1 MPSHHTAHASGPA
14 RPWYTSLFAIAT
26 RGITFALRIG
36 VGSHLPSNG
45 TPVPADHLSAPV
57 GAGRGVRLEESGAG
71 LVQPTD
77 WRRHVAAVL
86 RYRWWVLGLAALG
99 TLGGAAAD
107 RLLPPRYQ
115 VQATI
120 WIQSSEPRG
129 GTSRGPIGANQLFE
143 SYAWVELLKS
153 YVVLDDVAREL
164 RLYLA
169 PERGWAGAFAGF
181 TVSDAYRPGRYRVVV
196 DPTGQNFRLA
206 GADGEGLQQGA
217 IGDSVGVALGFRWVP
232 TAAVLP
238 AGSDFTFTVRPL
250 RDAAK
255 RLGNALTVTMDQGG
269 TFLRV
274 GLTGEGPAQTAATVN
289 AVAQRFVAVGAEL
302 KRAKLNQL
310 GQLLDEQR
318 QAARENLQRAE
329 SALEQLE
336 VTTVGADLGAAPV
349 PSGGGPSFGTLLGP
363 RLEQEQLR
371 RDRDAIERVLVHM
384 RDSGGSPDGLAF
396 IGAVQR
402 SPDVSQA
409 LRDLTAKQAERR
421 ALATRYTDDHPA
433 VRRLI
438 GEIEQLER
446 STLPTLAQSL
456 IAELTARERVLAPQ
470 VAAGDLELRRI
481 PQRAIEE
488 ARRRRDVELAT
499 TLYTSVQQRYDEARL
514 AEASSVADVRV
525 LDTAVAP
532 QEPLK
537 DAASRFIIL
546 GFAVGLGVGLVGA
559 VLGDRLDPRM
569 RYPEQVTRQM
579 GLPILGVLPHVKD
592 RGARPG
598 DEHVAHVIEAMRSV
612 RLSLVHFYGG
622 NGPVVF
628 TVTSPG
634 VGDGK
639 SFVSANL
646 ALACAEA
653 GQPTL
658 LIDGDARRGGLHR
671 VMHRKRKPG
680 LTDCLAGAAPL
691 GAIIQNTLY
700 PSLDFIG
707 AGSRFGD
714 SPELLGS
721 PAMAT
726 LLDQVRGQYRV
737 VVVDSPP
744 LGSGVDPYTLGI
756 ITGSMLL
763 VLRTGTTNL
772 ALARTKLAILDHLPI
787 RLLGVVLNDV
797 QAGGMYRYYS
807 YLSGYATADEHEG
820 YAVAGRRARGVL

>member
-1 MPSHHTAHASGPA
+1 V
-14 RPWYTSLFAIAT
+14 
-26 RGITFALRIG
+26 RGITLALQIA
-36 VGSHLPSNG
+36 VSAYLPSNG
-45 TPVPADHLSAPV
+45 TPGNHTPVLVDRLSASSSGPY
-57 GAGRGVRLEESGAG
+57 APPSEES
-71 LVQPTD
+71 VD
-77 WRRHVAAVL
+77 WRRYGAAVL
-86 RYRWWVLGLAALG
+86 RYRWWILGFAALG
-99 TLGGAAAD
+99 TLGGTAAG

-115 VQATI
+115 AQATI
-120 WIQSSEPRG
+120 WIQSSDPR
-129 GTSRGPIGANQLFE
+129 GTSRGPIGANQLLE
-143 SYAWVELLKS
+143 SYAWIDLLKS
-153 YVVLDDVAREL
+153 YIVLDQVAREL

-169 PERGWAGAFAGF
+169 PERGSGGALAGF
-181 TVSDAYRPGRYRVVV
+181 TVGDTYEPGRYRLVV
-196 DPTGQNFRLA
+196 DRAGSHFRLT
-206 GADGEGLQQGA
+206 GARGEELQQGA
-217 IGDSVGVALGFRWVP
+217 IGDSVGPALGFRWTP
-232 TAAVLP
+232 AADVLP
-238 AGSDFTFTVRPL
+238 AGSDFAFTVRPL

-255 RLGNALTVTMDQGG
+255 GLGNALTVTIDQGG
-269 TFLRV
+269 NFLRV
-274 GLTGEGPAQTAATVN
+274 GLTGEDPARTAATVN
-289 AVAQRFVAVGAEL
+289 AVAQRYVTVGAEL

-310 GQLLDEQR
+310 GKLLDEQR
-318 QAARENLQRAE
+318 QAARGNLQRAE
-329 SALEQLE
+329 SALEQLQ
-336 VTTVGADLGAAPV
+336 VATLAPGLGAAPV
-349 PSGGGPSFGTLLGP
+349 PSSGGSLSPLATLLGP
-363 RLEQEQLR
+363 KLEQEQLS
-371 RDRDAIERVLVHM
+371 RDRGAIEQVLVQI
-384 RDSGGSPDGLAF
+384 RDSGGSADGLAF

-402 SPDVSQA
+402 STGVSQA
-409 LRDLTAKQAERR
+409 LRDLTAKEAEQR
-421 ALATRYTDDHPA
+421 ALRSRYTDDHPA
-433 VRRLI
+433 VQRLTR
-438 GEIEQLER
+438 EIELLER
-446 STLPTLAQSL
+446 STIPTLARSL
-456 IAELTARERVLAPQ
+456 IAELTAREGVLAPQ
-470 VAAGDLELRRI
+470 IAAGDRELRQI

-488 ARRRRDVELAT
+488 ARRRRDVDLAT
-499 TLYTSVQQRYDEARL
+499 NLYTGVQQRYDEARL
-514 AEASSVADVRV
+514 AEASSIADVRI
-525 LDTAVAP
+525 LDAAVAP

-537 DAASRFIIL
+537 DVASRFIML
-546 GFAVGLGVGLVGA
+546 GLAAGLGLGLVGA
-559 VLGDRLDPRM
+559 VVGDRLDPRM
-569 RYPEQVTRQM
+569 RYPDQVTRQM

-592 RGARPG
+592 RGALPG

-671 VMHRKRKPG
+671 VMHRSRKPG

-691 GAIIQNTLY
+691 EAIIQNTLY

-721 PAMAT
+721 PAMVA
-726 LLDQVRGQYRV
+726 LLERVRAQYRV

-756 ITGSMLL
+756 ITGNLLL

-772 ALARTKLAILDHLPI
+772 GLARTKLAVLDHLPI

-807 YLSGYATADEHEG
+807 YISGYATADEREG